1 MRPDVGDLEGPAAV
15 ATSRCGTYEP
25 TEVRAALDEVL
36 APLGGMKAFVRAG
49 ERIALKPNL
58 LMAAAPGAGITTHP
72 SVVGAVA
79 EAVREAGAVPF
90 VVESPGAGIPH
101 TAGALRWV
109 YRKTGLLALA
119 EDTGLELSFATDVE
133 PLHVPG
139 AVLVKR
145 MEVLRALLDA
155 DGIISLPKLKTHN
168 YQVYTGA
175 VKNLFGCIP
184 GYAKPGYHAK
194 LADPGHFA
202 DMLLDVC
209 AAMAPRLSLMDAVV
223 GLEGEGP
230 GTGGRPR
237 EVGALLASR
246 DPVALDR
253 VACRIVGIDERSVPV
268 LQAAERRG
276 LARLDRP
283 PAVAGVPVE
292 ALAVSGFL
300 GAYERWTGG
309 GFAPSSAA
317 QRLFGWALADATSPR
332 PRPRRERCTGCATC
346 ERACPTGAIVMRQR
360 LAVVE
365 DGSCIRCYCCHEL
378 CPDNAVDLEP
388 ALLGRLA
395 RAVGFR

>member
-1 MRPDVGDLEGPAAV
+1 MRLEVKDPAGPDSV
-15 ATSRCGTYEP
+15 ATGRCGTYE
-25 TEVRAALDEVL
+25 TIAVRAALDEVL

-58 LMAAAPGAGITTHP
+58 LMAAAPEAGITTHP
-72 SVVGAVA
+72 SIVRAVA

-101 TAGALRWV
+101 TAIALRRV

-119 EDTGLELSFATDVE
+119 EETGLELSVATDVE
-133 PLHVPG
+133 PLHAAD

-145 MEVLRALLDA
+145 IEVLRALAEA

-175 VKNLFGCIP
+175 VKNLFGAIP
-184 GYAKPGYHAK
+184 GYAKTGYHAK
-194 LADPGHFA
+194 LADPNLFA
-202 DMLLDVC
+202 DMLLDVV
-209 AAMAPRLSLMDAVV
+209 AALAPRLSLMDAVV

-237 EVGALLASR
+237 QVGVLLASR

-268 LQAAERRG
+268 LRAAERRG

-283 PAVAGVPVE
+283 PAVVGVPVE
-292 ALAVSGFL
+292 ELVVSGFL
-300 GAYERWTGG
+300 GVRDRWTGG
-309 GFAPSSAA
+309 RFASSPAVKW
-317 QRLFGWALADATSPR
+317 LLGKTLVDATSPR
-332 PRPRRERCTGCATC
+332 PRPRQERCTGCATC
-346 ERACPTGAIVMRQR
+346 ERACPTGAIVVRQR
-360 LAVVE
+360 LAVVD

-378 CPDNAVDLEP
+378 CPENAVDLEP
-388 ALLGRLA
+388 ALLGRLV
-395 RAVGFR
+395 RAVGHR